1 MNDMHF
7 VGKIIK
13 AGFHPGDEKT
23 KSFIQLRIII
33 DVVEEIL
40 VEEHGFAAALAEKF
54 KLNDQSPEQW
64 PGLLVG
70 SKCNIVRNAAGFHFI
85 SMI

>member
-1 MNDMHF
+1 MHF

-23 KSFIQLRIII
+23 EYSIQMRIII

-40 VEEHGFAAALAEKF
+40 VEEHGSAAALAEKF
-54 KLNDQSPEQW
+54 KLNNHSPETW
-64 PGLLVG
+64 AGLLLG
-70 SKCNIVRNAAGFHFI
+70 SKCNIVRNATGFHFV
-85 SMI
+85 SMVT